1 MLTNRTRAEEIKPR
15 YNKWAILHMTA
26 VTYGDQ
32 GVETKKS
39 SFQPWV
45 ILWLELGKTESLP
58 GYEFCFEQ

>member
-1 MLTNRTRAEEIKPR
+1 
-15 YNKWAILHMTA
+15 MTA

-32 GVETKKS
+32 GVERKKS
-39 SFQPWV
+39 SFQSWV